1 MAGGAVSVASAGG
14 RADRISRNLDGKS
27 EEGPL
32 CSAETLKFGSCDGRT
47 AVALAA
53 VGGSATCEEGREG
66 GRIVLGCSSKYI
78 SKNTTGVFESNR
90 D

>member
-32 CSAETLKFGSCDGRT
+32 CSAETLKFGSCDGLT
-47 AVALAA
+47 AVAA
-53 VGGSATCEEGREG
+53 VGGSAIVWGGEREG
-66 GRIVLGCSSKYI
+66 G
-78 SKNTTGVFESNR
+78 
-90 D
+90 